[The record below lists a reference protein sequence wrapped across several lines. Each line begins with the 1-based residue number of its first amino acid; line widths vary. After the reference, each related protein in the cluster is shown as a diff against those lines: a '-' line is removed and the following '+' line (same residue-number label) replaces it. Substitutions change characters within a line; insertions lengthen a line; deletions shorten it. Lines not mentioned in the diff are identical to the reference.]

1 MCYAFTDDHLTY
13 LIIKL
18 LENCREWSLNWFKKN
33 DVITQR
39 EKAIKDIIQ
48 FLKTVAWGLIILSF
62 NPFEN
67 DSISEDH

>member
-39 EKAIKDIIQ
+39 EKAIKDII
-48 FLKTVAWGLIILSF
+48 
-62 NPFEN
+62 
-67 DSISEDH
+67 